1 MASYNPNSG
10 LQVAPDAKQY
20 APPHSTASQPYYA
33 PQNGMGPQYYP
44 QQTGGV
50 HAEKTICGVRRPTFW
65 LSFALIF
72 VIISA
77 GIGAGVGG
85 GLAVQNVKKAW

>member
-1 MASYNPNSG
+1 MASHNQHSG
-10 LQVAPDAKQY
+10 LEVAPDAKSY
-20 APPHSTASQPYYA
+20 ASPHSAVSQPYYA
-33 PQNGMGPQYYP
+33 PQNGMGPQYYAP
-44 QQTGGV
+44 QTGAGYP
-50 HAEKTICGVRRPTFW
+50 EKTICGVRRPTFW
-65 LSFALIF
+65 LSFALVF